1 MEFHVLTLF
10 PEFFR
15 SPLEHGR
22 LARAVDQ
29 NLISVTLSD
38 IRDYTDDTHKSAD
51 DYQFGGG
58 SGMVLK
64 PSPIFKGTQDILTNY
79 DFEIRDQIPIILLSP
94 QGSLL
99 TQPLARSLASHE
111 QLILICGHYAGVDER
126 VREHLVTHEI
136 SVGDYIL
143 TGGELPALILMDAVC
158 RFRPGVV
165 GSSDSV
171 EEDSITSGMLQH
183 PLYTRPNNFNNLM
196 VPEILLSGDHVEI
209 ALWRRH
215 ETLKRTLHSR
225 PDLLSKAWLS
235 EDDRNYLHSLGYLSN
250 QENPNI

>member
-1 MEFHVLTLF
+1 MGSEMC
-10 PEFFR
+10 
-15 SPLEHGR
+15 
-22 LARAVDQ
+22 
-29 NLISVTLSD
+29 
-38 IRDYTDDTHKSAD
+38 IRDR
-51 DYQFGGG
+51 
-58 SGMVLK
+58 
-64 PSPIFKGTQDILTNY
+64 TNY

-94 QGSLL
+94 QGALL

-158 RFRPGVV
+158 RFQPGVV

-196 VPEILLSGDHVEI
+196 VPEILLSGDHAAI
-209 ALWRRH
+209 ALWRRQ
-215 ETLKRTLHSR
+215 ETLKRTLRSR

-235 EDDRNYLHSLGYLSN
+235 EDDRNYLHYLGYPSN

>member
-22 LARAVDQ
+22 LARAIDQ

-38 IRDYTDDTHKSAD
+38 IRDYTDDSHKSAD

-58 SGMVLK
+58 AGMVLK
-64 PSPIFKGTQDILTNY
+64 PEPIFKGTQEILTNY
-79 DFEIRDQIPIILLSP
+79 ESEIRNKIPVILLSP

-99 TQPLARSLASHE
+99 TQPLAKSLASHE

-126 VREHLVTHEI
+126 IREHLVTHEI
-136 SVGDYIL
+136 SVGDYVL

-165 GSSDSV
+165 GSSANI
-171 EEDSITSGMLQH
+171 EEDSITSGLLQH
-183 PLYTRPNNFNNLM
+183 PLYTRPNNFNNLI
-196 VPEILLSGDHVEI
+196 VPEILLSGDHAAI

-215 ETLKRTLHSR
+215 ETLKRTLDSR

-235 EDDRNYLHSLGYLSN
+235 EDDKNYLDSLGYPPN
-250 QENPNI
+250 TQNPNI